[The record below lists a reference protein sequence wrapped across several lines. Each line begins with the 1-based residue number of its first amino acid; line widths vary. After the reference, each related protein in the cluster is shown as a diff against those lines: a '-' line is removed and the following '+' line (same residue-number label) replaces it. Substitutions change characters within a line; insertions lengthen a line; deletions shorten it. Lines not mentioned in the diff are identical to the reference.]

1 MDNQFLMDV
10 GMVSENLVIFYL
22 ILDAEIFPFLK
33 VFLQYTILDEN
44 FFLYV
49 YYMEIKWSFFKVNVG
64 QNEGSENGQEKM
76 EFF

>member
-49 YYMEIKWSFFKVNVG
+49 
-64 QNEGSENGQEKM
+64 
-76 EFF
+76 

>member
-49 YYMEIKWSFFKVNVG
+49 YYTLKPPSLFFF
-64 QNEGSENGQEKM
+64 SM
-76 EFF
+76 RL